1 MIKEILCYSDGSAT
15 MAKLPGGYGWVIVVD
30 GVKYSEGS
38 GHMPSASNN
47 DAETQ
52 AAIESLKA
60 AHDVML
66 KHNVF
71 TTITHVPSV
80 TLCSDSQIVLGW
92 ADGSYKFKQIEPE
105 KIERYK
111 QLSSLMAI
119 LNAKTRWVKGHS
131 GDEHNERCDVLA
143 GEARTGIKKKGPK
156 KAKEPRKFKWN
167 DLNKEDFR
175 FWVPDTNKEF
185 YVSDSDKNIVNN
197 FNGKKVE
204 DIVGALCRIAS
215 ELIEIEE
222 SRNNK

>member
-1 MIKEILCYSDGSAT
+1 MKEIVCYSDGSAT
-15 MAKLPGGYGWVIVVD
+15 MAKLHGGYGWVLVVD
-30 GVKYSEGS
+30 GIKHSEGS

-52 AAIESLKA
+52 ASIEALKA
-60 AHDVML
+60 AYTLIYSIFPPTHT
-66 KHNVF
+66 NVL
-71 TTITHVPSV
+71 V

-92 ADGSYKFKQIEPE
+92 ADGSYKFKQTEPE

-156 KAKEPRKFKWN
+156 KAKKPRKFKWN

-175 FWVPDTNKEF
+175 FWVPETNKEF
-185 YVSDSDKNIVNN
+185 YVSDSDKNIINN